1 MAAVTDAVEDGGEQD
16 GLGGGASAEVAAA
29 GEVDRDGEDRRD
41 RDTRLSR
48 ALNPRLAGPRL
59 RSS

>member
-1 MAAVTDAVEDGGEQD
+1 MEDHDDGGGLGWWAAAVEEWVER
-16 GLGGGASAEVAAA
+16 V
-29 GEVDRDGEDRRD
+29 GEDRRD

-48 ALNPRLAGPRL
+48 ASSPRLAGPRL

>member
-1 MAAVTDAVEDGGEQD
+1 MVLAQEDEADTDGGV
-16 GLGGGASAEVAAA
+16 GGAAA
-29 GEVDRDGEDRRD
+29 GGGGGEVERVGEDRRD

-48 ALNPRLAGPRL
+48 ASCARVAGLRL